1 MHTSLGLSAQISV
14 FNYNKH
20 KLMIFQCLWCGRGAV
35 AAYLKKT
42 LVADN
47 REQATKTKI
56 AARETFEA
64 AWVVKNMQ
72 IGTLDSINATFKSWA
87 P

>member
-1 MHTSLGLSAQISV
+1 M
-14 FNYNKH
+14 
-20 KLMIFQCLWCGRGAV
+20 

-47 REQATKTKI
+47 RDQAAKTKI
-56 AARETFEA
+56 AACETFEA
-64 AWVVKNMQ
+64 AWVVKRLQ